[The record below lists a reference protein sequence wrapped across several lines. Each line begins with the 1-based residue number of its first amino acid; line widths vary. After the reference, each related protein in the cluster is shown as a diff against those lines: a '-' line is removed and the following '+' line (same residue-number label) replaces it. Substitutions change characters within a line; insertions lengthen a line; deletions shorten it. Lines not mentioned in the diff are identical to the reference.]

1 MATTTKPTK
10 LTTAAKKPN
19 GTAGTQQAA
28 APTKR
33 RCPWCDTLVDINV
46 AFCPECGEQLRKTP
60 KGAKKKKKHPVL
72 GVSLVILGLLIFFG
86 AASSGSSSKSS
97 NKSKDSSSKES
108 SRSSESYEDK
118 SEISI
123 SSNEGIYSIGE
134 TAEMNNV
141 QVTMTGYFES
151 QGDQYSHPEDGSVFV
166 YAEFDILNNTDHELN
181 ISSVLSFDAYADDY
195 LLDFSAE
202 AFLSSVNERTLD
214 GSVDSGKRIRGYIGY
229 EVPTNWS
236 NIEVHFIDSIWGNN
250 KIKFMINRSDSP
262 MK

>member
-1 MATTTKPTK
+1 
-10 LTTAAKKPN
+10 
-19 GTAGTQQAA
+19 
-28 APTKR
+28 
-33 RCPWCDTLVDINV
+33 
-46 AFCPECGEQLRKTP
+46 
-60 KGAKKKKKHPVL
+60 
-72 GVSLVILGLLIFFG
+72 
-86 AASSGSSSKSS
+86 
-97 NKSKDSSSKES
+97 
-108 SRSSESYEDK
+108 
-118 SEISI
+118 
-123 SSNEGIYSIGE
+123 
-134 TAEMNNV
+134 
-141 QVTMTGYFES
+141 MTGYFES